1 MAISWVS
8 TFQGAEHIYSIP
20 VDLWV
25 LAHSKKVLSSLWDGA
40 QRSQFCSQMPLHKS
54 QAGVVSVHL
63 RAKCLPKVGKQ
74 VEWKAVLLTDI
85 LTVFAFKVYV
95 HIKI

>member
-1 MAISWVS
+1 
-8 TFQGAEHIYSIP
+8 
-20 VDLWV
+20 
-25 LAHSKKVLSSLWDGA
+25 
-40 QRSQFCSQMPLHKS
+40 MPLHKS